1 MSSLWGVLSETSY
14 IISSSLLH
22 FATLYLIFVFD
33 KSQLLYGLALLTFN
47 ISFVSSV
54 TTTIFRGFHRNPIK
68 LYTSLKSLLISFFL
82 PVLLC
87 KLAYSIILV
96 AILSAL
102 GICAGLAFYVMIL
115 LGLEIEATVSTC
127 FTALVFTT
135 MILFALLFAY
145 LCVEWCFMDYEVVV
159 IEEEEEEETKY
170 GVEGSVVTG
179 MRSVAFV
186 MITMLGIMQGILS
199 ALFSVLAGRG
209 RTSDAVVPQLVGYA
223 ALFAVL
229 SLFCFV
235 HCKAFNGDLEWE
247 YYPCDEKKLQ
257 ADTVAS

>member
-22 FATLYLIFVFD
+22 FATLYLIFVLD

-54 TTTIFRGFHRNPIK
+54 TTTIFRGFHRRVPFK
-68 LYTSLKSLLISFFL
+68 LYTSLKSLLSFFL

-102 GICAGLAFYVMIL
+102 GICAGLVFYVMVL
-115 LGLEIEATVSTC
+115 LGLEMEATASTC
-127 FTALVFTT
+127 FTALVFMT
-135 MILFALLFAY
+135 MILFAVLFAY
-145 LCVEWCFMDYEVVV
+145 LCVEWCFV
-159 IEEEEEEETKY
+159 EEESKY
-170 GVEGSVVTG
+170 GVEEGSGVVTG

-186 MITMLGIMQGILS
+186 MITMMGIMQGVLS
-199 ALFSVLAGRG
+199 ALFSVLGGRG
-209 RTSDAVVPQLVGYA
+209 RTSDAVVPQLLGYA

-229 SLFCFV
+229 SLFCFL
-235 HCKAFNGDLEWE
+235 HCKAFNGDLEDLG
-247 YYPCDEKKLQ
+247 YFSSDENKLRQ
-257 ADTVAS
+257 ILLPPDDVVDKV